1 MMATLFVCLRSITR
15 RTRKPLSLPLMFL
28 LLPLLAGCGDA
39 GTSEVTSLAM
49 ARAGQGRQ
57 NAIGS
62 TISVSPVSFAFSVTQ
77 GDPNPVHTLSISN
90 SGKGQLNWSMTTTV
104 SWLTI
109 SPPTGT
115 AQRNAS
121 DTVTA
126 TADFSALPPG
136 NYSATITIFGDAA
149 TNNGFDIPV
158 TMTVAAAM
166 QSTAAPFETL
176 PTPSS
181 TPTPT
186 ASATLSWAG
195 ATDPSVTGYYVHF
208 GTESS
213 DLLGSCAYAHSVFY
227 SLASLANAV
236 SPAATITNL
245 ATGTTYYFAVS
256 AYNGMESLCSAAVSK
271 GT

>member
-1 MMATLFVCLRSITR
+1 MTTLFVCLRSVRR
-15 RTRKPLSLPLMFL
+15 RTRRPLRVPLMFI
-28 LLPLLAGCGDA
+28 LLPLIAGCGDA

-49 ARAGQGRQ
+49 AKAGQGRQ
-57 NAIGS
+57 NANGS
-62 TISVSPVSFAFSVTQ
+62 TISISPVSFAFSVTQ

-90 SGKGQLNWSMTTTV
+90 SGKGQLNWSMTTTA

-109 SPPTGT
+109 SPSTGT
-115 AQRNAS
+115 AQRNPS

-126 TADFSALPPG
+126 TADVLALPPG
-136 NYSATITIFGDAA
+136 NYSATITVFGDAA

-158 TMTVAAAM
+158 TLTVAAAM
-166 QSTAAPFETL
+166 QPTAASLETS

-181 TPTPT
+181 IPTPT

-213 DLLGSCAYAHSVFY
+213 DLLGSCAYAYSVFY
-227 SLASLANAV
+227 SFASLANAG
-236 SPAATITNL
+236 SPTATITNL
-245 ATGTTYYFAVS
+245 APGTTYYFAVS
-256 AYNGMESLCSAAVSK
+256 AYNGMESLCSAEVSK